1 MGLELLLFL
10 LLGLGAGTL
19 SGLIGIG
26 GGVLI
31 TPALVY
37 LFGFSQH
44 YAQGTTLALLVPP
57 IGLLGAWTYFQ
68 QGYVDVRAASLICL
82 GFVFGGLI
90 GAKFAVDLPEQLL
103 RQVFGVA
110 MILLGLKMVTPQ

>member
-1 MGLELLLFL
+1 MGFEWVLYLA
-10 LLGLGAGTL
+10 LGLSVGTL

-68 QGYVDVRAASLICL
+68 QGYVDVRAALLICL

-103 RQVFGVA
+103 RRVFGAA
-110 MILLGLKMVTPQ
+110 MILLGLQMIR